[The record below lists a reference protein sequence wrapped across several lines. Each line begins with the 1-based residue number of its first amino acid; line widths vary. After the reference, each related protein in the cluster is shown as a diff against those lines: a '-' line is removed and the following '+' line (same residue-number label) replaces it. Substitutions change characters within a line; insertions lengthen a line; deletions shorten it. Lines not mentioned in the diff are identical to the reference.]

1 MITNIIIPNKLTDP
15 ILKWAKENIDDIN
28 LTSIPADHE
37 GDLIGY
43 RHLDWTELP
52 VKQWIKE
59 VDDYILKELN
69 IKSLPINKDDG
80 YWICLSKKGC
90 KVKNHKDPKPSPKSS
105 MVRFNLMIQKPT
117 SGGLPVIH
125 EDEINIKQNQV
136 WICLASEYYHR
147 VTEVKGN
154 KDRILL
160 SIGHTIRD
168 NKLKELG
175 L

>member
-1 MITNIIIPNKLTDP
+1 MITNIILPKDLTNP
-15 ILKWAKENIDDIN
+15 ILEWVKNNIDDKN

-37 GDLIGY
+37 GELIGF
-43 RHLDWTELP
+43 RHLNKNDLP
-52 VKQWIKE
+52 VNKLIKK
-59 VDDYILKELN
+59 VDEYISKKIN
-69 IKSLPINKDDG
+69 INLPINKDEG

-90 KVKNHKDPKPSPKSS
+90 KIKNHIDPKPSAKSS

-117 SGGLPVIH
+117 KGGKPVIDNN
-125 EDEINIKQNQV
+125 ELTLKENQV
-136 WICLASEYYHR
+136 WVCHASEYYHR

-160 SIGHTIRD
+160 SIGHTIKNKNL
-168 NKLKELG
+168 NKLG

>member
-1 MITNIIIPNKLTDP
+1 MITKILVPNKLTDP
-15 ILKWAKENIDDIN
+15 ILKWAKENIDDTD

-105 MVRFNLMIQKPT
+105 MIRFNLMIQKPT
-117 SGGLPVIH
+117 SGGLPVIR